1 MSTSGY
7 AMTHKT
13 DYRRGYFRGERSMS
27 DNEITPDGDESYREQ
42 ARRIIADQRELFD
55 ALATDRESDEEDG
68 E

>member
-1 MSTSGY
+1 
-7 AMTHKT
+7 
-13 DYRRGYFRGERSMS
+13 MS